1 MENLI
6 FLSDSI
12 WHFQFGL
19 LICKLNFT
27 EISWRNSVIS
37 FYSFPVSISSGKR
50 PYPKIHKE
58 EPSWLIT
65 LSTHKSPN
73 KFRKFCDKHKHINT
87 ECLLLHSG
95 SNLLYWSQGSGKPL
109 CHFYEGKIFSSSL
122 AFGVTNYSAFFFFFF
137 FSSTFCIIILPSFL
151 LRKQASKA
159 FQWWVANWWDLSI
172 WGLYYLLPF
181 HKIPLGSKS

>member
-6 FLSDSI
+6 LLSDSI

-122 AFGVTNYSAFFFFFF
+122 AFGVTNYSAFFS
-137 FSSTFCIIILPSFL
+137 FSSFPLPFVLLFCLPFSLGSRLPKHSSDELLIDGTCPFEDYIIF
-151 LRKQASKA
+151 
-159 FQWWVANWWDLSI
+159 FLSI
-172 WGLYYLLPF
+172 
-181 HKIPLGSKS
+181 KSP